1 MKTEFLKGL
10 GIEDQSVI
18 DKIMAENGKDINN
31 AKKDYETLEQENAHL
46 KEQVSERDTQLKD
59 LKKTAGDNEELTNKI
74 TQLQEDNKATQK
86 AYDDKIAEL
95 QKSHAIESAVRDAK
109 AKNAKAVI
117 ALLNQE
123 QIKYVDGQLV
133 GISEQLKALSEGEDT
148 SFLFVGTTPNNPS
161 GTKPGENVNNSSS
174 QNNPSANRE
183 LGGLNLAA
191 GIASAMAKKG

>member
-123 QIKYVDGQLV
+123 QIKYVDGQLI

-148 SFLFVGTTPNNPS
+148 SFLFGGTTSNNPS